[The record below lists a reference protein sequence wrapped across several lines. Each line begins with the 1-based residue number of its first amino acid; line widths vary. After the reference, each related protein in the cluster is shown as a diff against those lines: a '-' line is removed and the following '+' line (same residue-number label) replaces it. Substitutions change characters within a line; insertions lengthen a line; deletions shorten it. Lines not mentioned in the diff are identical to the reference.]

1 MQNNFLVLPRHWRD
15 IQPDTVYQTR
25 DDRKVSFGRKQI
37 RLGRRQD
44 PRGKHIQ
51 AIETG
56 DVFPTGHQG
65 LVPSEL
71 ADYARK
77 TKVLGQGGTRR
88 YHGYFTRTG
97 VLHFPGVVTVH

>member
-1 MQNNFLVLPRHWRD
+1 M
-15 IQPDTVYQTR
+15 
-25 DDRKVSFGRKQI
+25 
-37 RLGRRQD
+37 
-44 PRGKHIQ
+44 GKHIQ

-56 DVFPTGHQG
+56 DVFPRGRQG

-77 TKVLGQGGTRR
+77 TKVLGQGGVRR

-97 VLHFPGVVTVH
+97 VLVSGCGDSPLRGGNIMKNEERQPKHSSFFIFH